1 MKKIESN
8 KKTAI
13 KVFKCKVTSNKGNTV
28 CVCVCVSRALGRV
41 YWLRAEAARDAR
53 VFVFSP
59 PD

>member
-1 MKKIESN
+1 M
-8 KKTAI
+8 
-13 KVFKCKVTSNKGNTV
+13 KVFKCKVTSNKRNTVCVCV

-41 YWLRAEAARDAR
+41 YWLRAETARDAR